1 MLSKLS
7 YIVTNYPRR
16 VLAFWLVLLLLAIPL
31 SLKVDSVLSNN
42 TGFVSGGEAQMH
54 QKIIESSFLGGSST
68 ELILTVE
75 SNKDSDSLDHLSTSF
90 FNTLAELKKLDQ
102 IKDIQTSASQ
112 PLIPNFSPKT
122 RSSLAILELKAE
134 EFNDIMDATE
144 YIKKQL
150 PKNTNLNYHLTG
162 WPAVSHE
169 IQKIS
174 KADSLRAEVIGL
186 SISLVI
192 LALVFGSIVAA
203 TLPLIVAII
212 SIILSLSMLFVIGQF
227 MPITSFGEII
237 VSLLG
242 LATGIDYALL
252 MVNRFREE
260 LLAGLEPKQAAQKT
274 VLTAG
279 KAVLIS
285 GLTVLIAL
293 SALLVPPL
301 SFIRS
306 LGLTSI
312 VVMFFSVSVSISLM
326 PAIFTL
332 LGSKIN
338 LLKITRREPGTRT
351 KKFWA
356 NRAENI
362 MKFPWLWTIFGITV
376 LLAISLPALSMQVDV
391 SGVRGLTKETE
402 IRKAQLILEKLKLDS
417 LQRSIDILVDF
428 GDRGFYHPSSI
439 RKIAKLSRAANK
451 IDNVESSFSAM
462 STQGIPSL
470 LVQQYYATKDLA
482 LDSPLSTLVQRTI
495 SKDGRYALIRVFP
508 KDGILPSTA
517 STILDKLRSSSKDL
531 GLTTVFGGSYLNDK
545 EFADVLYSSFPLAI
559 LLVYFATFILLGL
572 AFKSILIPIKSILLN
587 TLAVSAA
594 FGVIT
599 AVFQFGWF
607 APLFGLEKGLG
618 FIETIV
624 PVFIFS
630 VIFGLSMDYEVFLV
644 SRIYEGHKQGL
655 SDKEAVKQAL
665 SATGSVISSASLI
678 MIVVFMVFI
687 ASRVVLIKTLSL
699 GLSVAI
705 LLDATLVRSTLVPA
719 IMSLAGN
726 WNWYMPKIF
735 IKFADKINLSHD

>member
-1 MLSKLS
+1 
-7 YIVTNYPRR
+7 
-16 VLAFWLVLLLLAIPL
+16 
-31 SLKVDSVLSNN
+31 
-42 TGFVSGGEAQMH
+42 
-54 QKIIESSFLGGSST
+54 
-68 ELILTVE
+68 
-75 SNKDSDSLDHLSTSF
+75 
-90 FNTLAELKKLDQ
+90 
-102 IKDIQTSASQ
+102 
-112 PLIPNFSPKT
+112 
-122 RSSLAILELKAE
+122 
-134 EFNDIMDATE
+134 
-144 YIKKQL
+144 
-150 PKNTNLNYHLTG
+150 LNYHLTG

-517 STILDKLRSSSKDL
+517 STILDKLRSSSKNL

>member
-1 MLSKLS
+1 MLNKISH
-7 YIVTNYPRR
+7 IVTNHPLR
-16 VLAFWLVLLLLAIPL
+16 VLAFWLVVTVLAIPL
-31 SLKVDSVLSNN
+31 TLNIDSVLSNN
-42 TGFVSGGEAQMH
+42 TGFVAGGEAQIH
-54 QKIIESSFLGGSST
+54 QKIIESSFIGGSNI

-75 SNKDSDSLDHLSTSF
+75 STQESDSLDHLSSSF
-90 FNTLAELKKLDQ
+90 FKTLDELRKLD
-102 IKDIQTSASQ
+102 IVKGIQTSASQ
-112 PLIPNFSPKT
+112 PLIPNFSPKV
-122 RSSLAILELKAE
+122 RSSLAIIELKAKDFKE
-134 EFNDIMDATE
+134 IMAATE
-144 YIKKQL
+144 FIKKQL

-169 IQKIS
+169 IQEIS
-174 KADSLRAEVIGL
+174 KTDSLRAEVVGL

-192 LALVFGSIVAA
+192 LALVFGSLVAA

-212 SIILSLSMLFVIGQF
+212 SIILSLALLFIIGQF

-237 VSLLG
+237 ISLLG

-260 LLAGLEPKQAAQKT
+260 LLNGLEPKQAAEKT
-274 VLTAG
+274 VSTAG

-301 SFIRS
+301 SFVRS

-312 VVMFFSVSVSISLM
+312 VVMFFSVSVSITLM

-332 LGSKIN
+332 LGKKIN

-351 KKFWA
+351 KKFWG
-356 NRAENI
+356 NRAEHI
-362 MKFPWLWTIFGITV
+362 MKFPWLWSIFGITI

-402 IRKAQLILEKLKLDS
+402 IRKAQVILERLKLDS

-439 RKIAKLSRAANK
+439 RKVSKLARAA
-451 IDNVESSFSAM
+451 DQLENVESSFSAY
-462 STQGIPSL
+462 STQGVPSL
-470 LVQQYYATKDLA
+470 LVQQYYATKDIA
-482 LDSPLSTLVQRTI
+482 LESPLRNLVQHTI
-495 SKDGRYALIRVFP
+495 SEDGRYALIRVFP
-508 KDGILPSTA
+508 KNGVSPGVASAILA
-517 STILDKLRSSSKDL
+517 NLRDKSKEL
-531 GLTTVFGGSYLNDK
+531 ELETVFGGSYLNDK

-559 LLVYFATFILLGL
+559 LLVYLATFILLGL

-587 TLAVSAA
+587 TLAVGAA

-607 APLFGLEKGLG
+607 APLFGLEEGLG

-624 PVFIFS
+624 PVFIFA

-655 SDKEAVKQAL
+655 SDKEAVKNAL
-665 SATGSVISSASLI
+665 SSTGSIISSASLI

-719 IMSLAGN
+719 IMSLAGH
-726 WNWYMPKIF
+726 WNWYMPKFF
-735 IKFADKINLSHD
+735 IKVADKINLSHD

>member
-1 MLSKLS
+1 MLNKISH
-7 YIVTNYPRR
+7 IVTNYPLRI
-16 VLAFWLVLLLLAIPL
+16 LAFWLIITILAIPL
-31 SLKVDSVLSNN
+31 TLNIDSVLSNN
-42 TGFVSGGEAQMH
+42 TGFVSDGEAQSH
-54 QKIIESSFLGGSST
+54 QKIIESSFLGGSNT

-75 SNKDSDSLDHLSTSF
+75 SIQESDSIDHLSSSF
-90 FNTLAELKKLDQ
+90 FETLDKLKRLS
-102 IKDIQTSASQ
+102 IVKDIQTSASQ
-112 PLIPNFSPKT
+112 PLIPNFSPKI
-122 RSSLAILELKAE
+122 RSSLAIIELEAK
-134 EFNDIMDATE
+134 EFNEIMAATE
-144 YIKKQL
+144 LIKKRL

-203 TLPLIVAII
+203 ILPLLVAIT
-212 SIILSLSMLFVIGQF
+212 SIILSLALLFIIGQF
-227 MPITSFGEII
+227 IPITSFGEII
-237 VSLLG
+237 ISLLG

-260 LLAGLEPKQAAQKT
+260 LLNGLEPKLAAKKT
-274 VLTAG
+274 ISTAG
-279 KAVLIS
+279 KSVLIS

-301 SFIRS
+301 SFVRS

-312 VVMFFSVSVSISLM
+312 IVMFFSVSVSITLM

-332 LGSKIN
+332 LGRNIN

-351 KKFWA
+351 RKFWGA
-356 NRAENI
+356 RAENI
-362 MKFPWLWTIFGITV
+362 MKFPWLWSIFGITI

-402 IRKAQLILEKLKLDS
+402 IRKAQVILERLKLDS
-417 LQRSIDILVDF
+417 LQRSIDIMVDF
-428 GDRGFYHPSSI
+428 GERGFYHPSSI
-439 RKIAKLSRAANK
+439 RKIAKLTRAADK
-451 IDNVESSFSAM
+451 LDHVESSFSAL
-462 STQGIPSL
+462 SSQGMPAL

-482 LDSPLSTLVQRTI
+482 LESPLSTLVQRTI
-495 SKDGRYALIRVFP
+495 SEDGRYALIRIFP
-508 KDGILPSTA
+508 KNGVSPSIASGILA
-517 STILDKLRSSSKDL
+517 NLRKESSKL
-531 GLTTVFGGSYLNDK
+531 ELKTIFGGSYLNDK
-545 EFADVLYSSFPLAI
+545 EFADVLYGSFPLAI
-559 LLVYFATFILLGL
+559 LLVYLATFILLGL

-587 TLAVSAA
+587 TLAVGAA

-607 APLFGLEKGLG
+607 APLFGLEEGLG

-624 PVFIFS
+624 PVFIFA

-655 SDKEAVKQAL
+655 SDKEAVKSAL
-665 SATGSVISSASLI
+665 SSTGSVISSASLI

-719 IMSLAGN
+719 IMSLAGR
-726 WNWYMPKIF
+726 WNWYMPEF
-735 IKFADKINLSHD
+735 FVKFADKINLSHD